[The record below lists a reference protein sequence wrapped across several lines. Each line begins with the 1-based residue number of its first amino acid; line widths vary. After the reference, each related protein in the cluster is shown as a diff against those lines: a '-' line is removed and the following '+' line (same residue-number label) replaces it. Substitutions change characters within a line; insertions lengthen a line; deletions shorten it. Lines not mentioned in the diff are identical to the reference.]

1 MPTPKRP
8 CIILRTMWRVAQAM
22 MTRVMIR
29 TLLLAAILFVP
40 LPLTFIAM
48 HLQPATRP
56 AATRTRRRLQ

>member
-1 MPTPKRP
+1 
-8 CIILRTMWRVAQAM
+8 MWRVAQAM
-22 MTRVMIR
+22 MTRAMIR
-29 TLLLAAILFVP
+29 TLLLAILFVP